1 MDRRDSVNNS
11 KDAAHRRAVL
21 VDNGHAWLAQRY
33 AIDWVQYRTVDGV
46 RTTWKGPEDKDD
58 SYFCYDQPIYSVA
71 AGKVVDMA
79 DGLPDNVPHSGK
91 YAVSIDFN
99 NAAGNQPRPGSPISS
114 TAPRRLRNTS
124 NVPSLGGMRWRPN
137 AASLTCR
144 PISKATVHKTRATP
158 ITRRGQ
164 ETALPIGMSV
174 AWSSGQSDSR
184 SPSFAGFRRAPRSP
198 GTIASKGGAVSGNGK
213 ASPWQTF

>member
-1 MDRRDSVNNS
+1 MGMPRHLGRRQFLT
-11 KDAAHRRAVL
+11 RATT
-21 VDNGHAWLAQRY
+21 GLARS
-33 AIDWVQYRTVDGV
+33 A
-46 RTTWKGPEDKDD
+46 
-58 SYFCYDQPIYSVA
+58 VA
-71 AGKVVDMA
+71 TAC
-79 DGLPDNVPHSGK
+79 
-91 YAVSIDFN
+91 
-99 NAAGNQPRPGSPISS
+99 QPRPGSPISS

-137 AASLTCR
+137 TASLTCR

-164 ETALPIGMSV
+164 ETALPIGISRSV
-174 AWSSGQSDSR
+174 ASSSGQSDSR

-213 ASPWQTF
+213 ASPWQPF